1 MTVST
6 AATII
11 TPLSTTICQSCQCWG
26 WGEFLPSFSTNFVI
40 TTYLQA
46 TLHKVPPNYL
56 KPFMGTLWIT
66 TVQAH
71 TGFSSKCQK
80 QSNSMHN
87 DIIIKSEL
95 FKYVEML
102 SFDVLSVIWRWC
114 GEEKSSIILQC
125 RAARDQFPFLP
136 SFVQNIS
143 YFHHHIF
150 NNCIKVHFCVITF
163 ASSLV
168 WPFYFTANT
177 ETANLLTFQHF
188 QCLRGLVNFI

>member
-66 TVQAH
+66 TVQAR
-71 TGFSSKCQK
+71 TGFSSQVSETK
-80 QSNSMHN
+80 QFYAQWYHN
-87 DIIIKSEL
+87 KISI
-95 FKYVEML
+95 VQVGG
-102 SFDVLSVIWRWC
+102 DVKFWCIECYMKMMWR
-114 GEEKSSIILQC
+114 GEKFHHSTVQSREGPI
-125 RAARDQFPFLP
+125 PFLTIIC
-136 SFVQNIS
+136 SKYFLFSSS
-143 YFHHHIF
+143 YF
-150 NNCIKVHFCVITF
+150 
-163 ASSLV
+163 
-168 WPFYFTANT
+168 
-177 ETANLLTFQHF
+177 
-188 QCLRGLVNFI
+188 